1 MQRQIQDIMFKK
13 IALTITIS
21 LISLIINA
29 QTGKIIGK
37 IIDAKTGE
45 TLPGATVLI
54 DGTTKGASADF
65 DGNFSLTGLQAGKYT
80 LVASYITYDNKKF
93 LDVVVKANDVT
104 EFNIGLDQSNS
115 QNLTEIVVQAEM
127 NKENTNA
134 VLIMQKNNA
143 SVSDGISSE
152 SIKKTPD
159 RTTSDV
165 IKRISGA
172 TIQDNKFAII
182 RGMSDRYNAAFI
194 NGAPLPSSESDKKA
208 FSFDIF
214 PANLLDNIIILKTA
228 TPDLPGDFAGGVIQI
243 NTKSIPEKNS
253 QSISIGA
260 GYNTQTTFKDFKTY
274 EGGKTDWLGIDD
286 GTRALPG
293 GIPSTKDF
301 SQDKL
306 EQINYAKMV
315 NYDWS
320 LQTKKALP
328 NFNIQYSLA
337 NVGKVFKKEAGS
349 IFALTYNN
357 NTNTTFTTRRDFSEQ
372 GENYDIIKNSDY
384 KDTTY
389 SNTVLAS
396 ALWNLAYKLN
406 DNNQIGLKNLYS
418 INSDD
423 RVITRRGALEI
434 NNNKW
439 EISNARWFTQNK
451 IYSGQ
456 LNGDHYIEKAKI
468 KLKWVAGYSNIQRE
482 MPNLRVM
489 RYTKSSIEQNV
500 ENDSIPYTAN
510 IFTSNATSTGNGGTM
525 LFAKTDESIRSIKY
539 DLSRS
544 FKIKKSQHEIKIGG
558 NHIYRDRA
566 FEARFLGY
574 GMYRKNSS
582 LTPNTNL
589 LLLDESEIFSQENM
603 GIVNGPGTK
612 DGGFLLV
619 EATTPKDNYQAS
631 SMLHAGYLS
640 IDSRFFEKLRF
651 IYGARVESYKQK
663 ITYYLN
669 PDEATI
675 KDSTVIDILPSINA
689 VYSVTDKTNIR
700 FAYYRTVSRPEFRE
714 LVPFTFIDFATGF
727 SIDGNPTLVRAKV
740 DNYDLRGEWY
750 PGAGQIV
757 SVSGFYKRITNATE
771 MAVNAA
777 SQIKSLTYVNVP
789 LVENIGLELE
799 YRFKLSTIFKSDSSK
814 LLDNTTIF
822 TNFAYIQSKVDVSK
836 INGAG
841 ASSRPLQGQSPYI
854 INAGAQYLDIEKG
867 WGVSLSYNV
876 IGRRIVIVGSS
887 AEPDFYEAPRHVLDL
902 QLSKTFKQKFEIKF
916 NVRDILAQK
925 QVWYQ
930 DINKNGKLDKGAEK
944 ESQNLTHSG
953 QTDNVMFNTKLAPT
967 ISLSLSYKF

>member
-1 MQRQIQDIMFKK
+1 MFKK
-13 IALTITIS
+13 IALTIAIS
-21 LISLIINA
+21 FLTLIINA

-54 DGTTKGASADF
+54 EGTTKGASADF

-93 LDVVVKANDVT
+93 IDVVVKANDVT

-115 QNLTEIVVQAEM
+115 QNLTEVVVQAEM

-286 GTRALPG
+286 GTRSIPG
-293 GIPSTKDF
+293 GIPSTKDY

-328 NFNIQYSLA
+328 NLNLQYSLA
-337 NVGKVFKKEAGS
+337 NVGKVFKKQAGS

-406 DNNQIGLKNLYS
+406 DNHQIGLKNLYS

-468 KLKWVAGYSNIQRE
+468 KAKWVAGYSNIQRE

-525 LFAKTDESIRSIKY
+525 LFSKTDESIKSIKY

-558 NHIYRDRA
+558 NHIYRERA

-589 LLLDESEIFSQENM
+589 LLLNESEIFAQENM
-603 GIVNGPGTK
+603 GIIDGPGTK

-663 ITYYLN
+663 ITYYLS

-714 LVPFTFIDFATGF
+714 LVPFTFIDFSTGF

-757 SVSGFYKRITNATE
+757 SASGFYKRITNATE
-771 MAVNAA
+771 MSVNAA

-841 ASSRPLQGQSPYI
+841 ASTRPLQGQSPYI
-854 INAGAQYLDIEKG
+854 VNAGIQYLDFEKG

-967 ISLSLSYKF
+967 LSLSLSYKF